1 MLSGLV
7 SSVPIKNNYK
17 CCKVTK
23 IFFKEKLFMLKMH
36 EI

>member
-7 SSVPIKNNYK
+7 SSVQIKNNYK

-23 IFFKEKLFMLKMH
+23 NFLKN
-36 EI
+36 EFIYVKNA

>member
-7 SSVPIKNNYK
+7 SSVLIKNNYK

-23 IFFKEKLFMLKMH
+23 SFLKN
-36 EI
+36 EFIYVKNA

>member
-7 SSVPIKNNYK
+7 SSVPIKNNHK

-23 IFFKEKLFMLKMH
+23 IFFKREVIYVKNA
-36 EI
+36 